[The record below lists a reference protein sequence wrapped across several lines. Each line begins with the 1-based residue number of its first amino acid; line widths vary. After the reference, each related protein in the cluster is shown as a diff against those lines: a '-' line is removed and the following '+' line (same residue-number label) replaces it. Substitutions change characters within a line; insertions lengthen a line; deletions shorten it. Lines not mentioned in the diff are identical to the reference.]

1 MSNVQG
7 KKMEAFAQS
16 AALGEGLKTVV
27 KAPERDRRRR
37 LLLRKRRPWSKR

>member
-16 AALGEGLKTVV
+16 AALGEGLETAV

-37 LLLRKRRPWSKR
+37 LFVA